1 MRPTQQEITLWFSPD
16 ILHLSLTH
24 ILYSLHFLSCPPSP
38 SSDFQFHRLP
48 LIELPVA
55 NSSNASA
62 NPSSRVPPHGYPIS
76 SLGFGG
82 FASDSEYSEEASSF
96 ATLPTSQFAL
106 KPSSDDMECEPSEQR
121 KKISM
126 SEKLEL
132 RFWNGTGDKSPS
144 SVVDSTD
151 GENAG
156 NSHQVGTLSR
166 RSTDD
171 FTPSAPPSASSF
183 SSSSPSFAGAQHKQQ
198 MSHPTNTARHSNN
211 NAQQVAPRKDMSRT
225 SLSVMDSKTIIL
237 SNAPTSAV
245 RHQMHSST
253 KQTQRQSAQ
262 NSESEAVSTK
272 PRPLPS
278 GDTSTVVAVEKKK
291 LVANGPKQVL
301 PAAVPTPTQDNE
313 GEACAMNGPA
323 TNVLQLNFPLTN
335 VPENSKNS
343 RVLATA
349 DTALL
354 ITSQFVKQ
362 SQQFVERKRDGGVGG
377 ISSELSNASRDLQ
390 PTAKVDSLLPQVVDK
405 RTTSL
410 PSSRRSSTG
419 TNGTNYQEI
428 FHSTSRRLSE
438 TERGL
443 KQALAG

>member
-1 MRPTQQEITLWFSPD
+1 
-16 ILHLSLTH
+16 
-24 ILYSLHFLSCPPSP
+24 
-38 SSDFQFHRLP
+38 
-48 LIELPVA
+48 
-55 NSSNASA
+55 
-62 NPSSRVPPHGYPIS
+62 
-76 SLGFGG
+76 
-82 FASDSEYSEEASSF
+82 
-96 ATLPTSQFAL
+96 
-106 KPSSDDMECEPSEQR
+106 
-121 KKISM
+121 
-126 SEKLEL
+126 
-132 RFWNGTGDKSPS
+132 
-144 SVVDSTD
+144 
-151 GENAG
+151 
-156 NSHQVGTLSR
+156 
-166 RSTDD
+166 
-171 FTPSAPPSASSF
+171 
-183 SSSSPSFAGAQHKQQ
+183 
-198 MSHPTNTARHSNN
+198 
-211 NAQQVAPRKDMSRT
+211 
-225 SLSVMDSKTIIL
+225 
-237 SNAPTSAV
+237 
-245 RHQMHSST
+245 MHSST

-301 PAAVPTPTQDNE
+301 PVPTSTQDNE
-313 GEACAMNGPA
+313 GDVCAMNGPA